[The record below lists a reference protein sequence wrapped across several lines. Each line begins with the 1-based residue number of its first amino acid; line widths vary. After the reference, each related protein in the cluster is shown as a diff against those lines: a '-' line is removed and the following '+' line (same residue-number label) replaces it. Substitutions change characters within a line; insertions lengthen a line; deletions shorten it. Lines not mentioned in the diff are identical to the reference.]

1 MDNDD
6 YKKDGRGALIPVAT
20 IPEIDLLR
28 DELVLQLVKKS
39 QEMRDL
45 LITFKAEVFA
55 DIQAFLD
62 LSAEKYGVRM
72 GGNKGNV
79 TLASFDGQFKVLR
92 ACQDTI
98 QFDERLQI
106 AKQLIDE
113 CLREW
118 TKDSRVEL
126 RALIDNAFQV
136 DKGGNIS
143 TGRVLGLRRLKIND
157 EKWQRAMQAISD
169 AVSVVSS
176 KSYVRVYERMGD
188 TEHFTQIPLDVAGV

>member
-1 MDNDD
+1 MNNDD

-20 IPEIDLLR
+20 IPEIDILR

-45 LITFKAEVFA
+45 LIAFKAEVFG

-72 GGNKGNV
+72 GGSKGNV
-79 TLASFDGQFKVLR
+79 TLSSFDGQFKVLR

-126 RALIDNAFQV
+126 RALIDSAFQV

-143 TGRVLGLRRLKIND
+143 TGRVLGLRRLKIED
-157 EKWQRAMQAISD
+157 ERWLRAMQAISD

-176 KSYVRVYERMGD
+176 KTYVRVYERVGD
-188 TEHFTQIPLDVAGV
+188 TERFNQIPLDVAGV

>member
-1 MDNDD
+1 MNNDE

-157 EKWQRAMQAISD
+157 EKWQRAMLAISD

-176 KSYVRVYERMGD
+176 KTYVRVYERVGD
-188 TEHFTQIPLDVAGV
+188 TERFNQIPLDVAGV